1 MTWAQETSLAGVRIL
16 TPEVHADHRGFLV
29 ESYRAADLVEAG
41 IADEFVQD
49 NHSRSVRG
57 ALRGLHFQAP
67 PGQAK
72 LVRVARG
79 SIYDVVV
86 DIRRASP
93 TFGQHL
99 GVTLDDVDHRQLY
112 IPTGLAHGFLV
123 TSDEADVVYRLSRY
137 YEANLERGIAWDD
150 PALGIRWPDPNPTLS
165 DRDRA
170 NPTLAELPA
179 DLTDW

>member
-1 MTWAQETSLAGVRIL
+1 MMQAQDTRLPGVRIL
-16 TPEVHADHRGFLV
+16 TPAVHADQRGFLV
-29 ESYRAADLVEAG
+29 ESYRAADLVDAG

-72 LVRVARG
+72 LVRVVRG

-93 TFGQHL
+93 TFGEHL

-112 IPTGLAHGFLV
+112 IPTGFAHGFLV
-123 TSDEADVVYRLSRY
+123 TSDEADVVYRLTRY
-137 YEANLERGIAWDD
+137 YDADLERGIAWDD
-150 PALGIRWPDPNPTLS
+150 PALGIEWPLPSPTLS
-165 DRDRA
+165 DRDRS
-170 NPTLAELPA
+170 NPSLADLTP

>member
-1 MTWAQETSLAGVRIL
+1 MMQAQDTRLPGVRIL
-16 TPEVHADHRGFLV
+16 TPAVHADQRGFLV
-29 ESYRAADLVEAG
+29 ESYRAADLVDAG

-79 SIYDVVV
+79 SIHDVVV

-93 TFGQHL
+93 TFGEHL
-99 GVTLDDVDHRQLY
+99 GVMLDDVDHRQLY
-112 IPTGLAHGFLV
+112 IPTGFAHGFLV
-123 TSDEADVVYRLSRY
+123 TSDEADVVYRLTRY
-137 YEANLERGIAWDD
+137 YDADLERGIAWDD
-150 PALGIRWPDPNPTLS
+150 PALGIEWPHPSPTLS
-165 DRDRA
+165 DRDQS
-170 NPTLAELPA
+170 NPSLAELTP

>member
-1 MTWAQETSLAGVRIL
+1 MMRAQDARLGGVRIL
-16 TPEVHADHRGFLV
+16 TPEVHADQRGFLV
-29 ESYRAADLVEAG
+29 ESYRAADLVDAG

-99 GVTLDDVDHRQLY
+99 AVTLDDVDHRQLY
-112 IPTGLAHGFLV
+112 IPTGFAHGFLV

-137 YEANLERGIAWDD
+137 YDAALERGIAWDD
-150 PALGIRWPDPNPTLS
+150 PALGIEWPHLSPTLS
-165 DRDRA
+165 DRDRS
-170 NPTLAELPA
+170 NPSLAELPP

>member
-1 MTWAQETSLAGVRIL
+1 MRVQETRLPGVRIL
-16 TPEVHADHRGFLV
+16 APDVHADHRGFLV
-29 ESYRAADLVEAG
+29 ESYRAADLVDAG
-41 IADEFVQD
+41 IGDDFVQE

-72 LVRVARG
+72 LVRVAHG

-99 GVTLDDVDHRQLY
+99 GVTLDDVDHQQLY
-112 IPTGLAHGFLV
+112 IPTGFAHGFVV

-137 YEANLERGIAWDD
+137 YDGDLERGIAWDD
-150 PALGIRWPDPNPTLS
+150 PALGIEWPNPNPTLS
-165 DRDRA
+165 DRDRS
-170 NPTLAELPA
+170 NPILAELPA
-179 DLTDW
+179 DLTNW

>member
-1 MTWAQETSLAGVRIL
+1 MIKAQETSLPGVRIL
-16 TPEVHADHRGFLV
+16 NPEVHADHRGFLL
-29 ESYRAADLVEAG
+29 ETYRAADLVEAG
-41 IADEFVQD
+41 IQEAFVQD
-49 NHSRSVRG
+49 NQSRSVRG

-72 LVRVARG
+72 LIRVARG

-112 IPTGLAHGFLV
+112 IPPGFAHGFLV
-123 TSDEADVVYRLSRY
+123 TSDEADVVYRLSRTY
-137 YEANLERGIAWDD
+137 DVDLERGIAWDD
-150 PALGIRWPDPNPTLS
+150 PALGIEWPAPNPTLS
-165 DRDRA
+165 DRDRS
-170 NPTLAELPA
+170 NPTLAELGA